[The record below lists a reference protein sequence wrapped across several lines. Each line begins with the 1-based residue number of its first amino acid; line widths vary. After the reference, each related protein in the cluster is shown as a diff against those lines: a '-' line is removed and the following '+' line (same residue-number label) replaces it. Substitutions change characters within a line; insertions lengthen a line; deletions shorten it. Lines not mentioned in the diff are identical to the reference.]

1 MDSIIGLLLFS
12 FCICSILALVIITHL
27 RPLNDKEIQAVAGHR
42 RRKEIQTY
50 YYFDHREYSVNNHFK
65 KNMQANGSFY
75 DVNENLFSFPS
86 LAAGLLKY
94 KKHEWVVV
102 AFERNRK
109 VEKIWLNKGQNSMQ
123 VSLSIGFHNFKDTA
137 ENGKYISV
145 LIFHNHPNS
154 NPSYYSMT
162 EASAKDKESATKWAN
177 QLLAIKVNLIEFV
190 CERGNHYIY
199 WMSVSDRF
207 FPIESFV
214 ENLERI
220 NGIHWSQNLRL
231 HWERL
236 FGN

>member
-12 FCICSILALVIITHL
+12 FCICSILALLIITHL

-42 RRKEIQTY
+42 RRKAIQTY
-50 YYFDHREYSVNNHFK
+50 YDFDHREYSVNNHFK
-65 KNMQANGSFY
+65 KNMQANG
-75 DVNENLFSFPS
+75 
-86 LAAGLLKY
+86 Y
-94 KKHEWVVV
+94 KKHEWIIV
-102 AFERNRK
+102 AFEHNHK
-109 VEKIWLNKGQNSMQ
+109 VDKIWLNKGQDYTQ
-123 VSLSIGFHNFKDTA
+123 VDLNIDFYKIKNIA
-137 ENGKYISV
+137 ESGAYTSV
-145 LIFHNHPNS
+145 LVFHNHPNS

-162 EASAKDKESATKWAN
+162 EASTKDKDSATKWAN

-199 WMSVSDRF
+199 WRSVSDRF

-220 NGIHWSQNLRL
+220 NGIHWSKNLGL